1 MPTNYPGGDQNN
13 PGPYAPPSAGH
24 VTPGYFSPATPP
36 PSQDVP
42 RPYVAPGQQPAPQ
55 VPQQAATPQPPAYA
69 AHPQMQPTA
78 QAPYAPAQQH
88 GQYTG
93 LVGAVKS
100 YFKQYATFSGRSTR
114 SEFWWMQL
122 ILWGLLLVVSIF
134 GTGNNGGVAG
144 FLGGLMMF
152 VYVLFVL
159 GTVVPTLALFVRRFH
174 DANMS
179 GGLLALALIPYAGA
193 LVVYI
198 LAALPSNPRGVRY
211 EKFPPNRP
219 QGSYPLR

>member
-1 MPTNYPGGDQNN
+1 MPTNYPGGDQSN
-13 PGPYAPPSAGH
+13 PGPYTPPPAGH

-36 PSQDVP
+36 PSHDVP
-42 RPYVAPGQQPAPQ
+42 RPYVAPGQQQQQPQ
-55 VPQQAATPQPPAYA
+55 VQRQAAPPQAPAYA
-69 AHPQMQPTA
+69 AQPVVQA
-78 QAPYAPAQQH
+78 QYIPVPQH

-134 GTGNNGGVAG
+134 GTGSNGGVAG

-152 VYVLFVL
+152 IYVLFVL
-159 GTVVPTLALFVRRFH
+159 GTVVPTLALFVRRLH

-179 GGLLALALIPYAGA
+179 GGFLALALIPYAGA
-193 LVVYI
+193 LIICI

-211 EKFPPNRP
+211 EKFPPNRR